1 MSRRAV
7 GGRFSLRTI
16 LLILA
21 VVCFAI
27 VAFGINVDIGDVNF
41 GGLGLAFFA
50 AALIFP

>member
-1 MSRRAV
+1 MSRRA
-7 GGRFSLRTI
+7 GIGFSLRSI

-21 VVCFAI
+21 VACFAI
-27 VAFGINVDIGDVNF
+27 VAFGINLDIGDVNF